1 MFEAVASY
9 DLWIW
14 HAYFGPAG
22 SNNDIN
28 VLNQSDLFDELLQ
41 DRTPEVVYD
50 LNGVQFKKG
59 Y

>member
-1 MFEAVASY
+1 MTLY

-28 VLNQSDLFDELLQ
+28 VLNESDMFDDLLQ
-41 DRTPEVVYD
+41 DRAPECD
-50 LNGVQFKKG
+50 NRDIWGFRIA
-59 Y
+59 